1 MRAET
6 RHQLKQDRFSK
17 VTIEAAENAAH
28 WTVEHQAKLIAAAV
42 AVIVIAAV
50 AFGGWYYVNTQ
61 DEKASAELSTA
72 VRTFETPVRPAGVPA
87 QPGYDS
93 FASPQERATAARKQF
108 QGIIDKYSHTHTA
121 DMARYFVGLASSQL
135 NDNAAAERSLQE
147 AAGSSNADLAALGKF
162 ALASV
167 YRAEKKDAQAVDL
180 YKQLI
185 DKPTIVVSKAM
196 AQLEL
201 AAFYEAQKKP
211 DEAKRIYDQVQK
223 DNPSTEAASLAQRRA
238 TALKQ

>member
-17 VTIEAAENAAH
+17 VTLEAAEKTAN
-28 WTVEHQAKLIAAAV
+28 WTVEHQSKLIAA
-42 AVIVIAAV
+42 VIAVVVIGAI

-72 VRTFETPVRPAGVPA
+72 VRTFETPVRPVGMPP
-87 QPGYDS
+87 QPGYDT
-93 FASPQERATAARKQF
+93 FASPEERATAARKQF
-108 QGIIDKYSHTHTA
+108 QAIVDKYPHTHTA
-121 DMARYFVGLASSQL
+121 DLARYFVGLASAQL

-147 AAGSSNADLAALGKF
+147 ATGSSNGDLAALGKF

-167 YRAEKKDAQAVDL
+167 YRGENKDAQAVDL

-185 DKPTIVVSKAM
+185 DKPTIVVSKAT

-201 AAFYEAQKKP
+201 AAFYESRQKP
-211 DEAKRIYDQVQK
+211 DEAKKIYDQVEK
-223 DNPSTEAASLAQRRA
+223 ENPATEAASLAQRRTA
-238 TALKQ
+238 ALKQ

>member
-17 VTIEAAENAAH
+17 VTLAAAEKTVH
-28 WTVEHQAKLIAAAV
+28 WSEEHQSKLIAAV
-42 AVIVIAAV
+42 IAVIVIGAI

-72 VRTFETPVRPAGVPA
+72 VRTFETQVRPAGVPA
-87 QPGYDS
+87 QPGTDS
-93 FASPQERATAARKQF
+93 FASSQERATAARKQF
-108 QGIIDKYSHTHTA
+108 QAIVDKYPHTHTA
-121 DMARYFVGLASSQL
+121 DMARYFVGLTSAQL

-147 AAGSSNADLAALGKF
+147 VAGSSNSDLAALGKF

-167 YRAEKKDAQAVDL
+167 YRAENKDTQAIDL

-185 DKPTIVVSKAM
+185 DKPTLVVSKAT

-201 AAFYEAQKKP
+201 AGFYESKQKLDDAKKIYAQVEK
-211 DEAKRIYDQVQK
+211 E
-223 DNPSTEAASLAQRRA
+223 NPSTEAASLAQRRA
-238 TALKQ
+238 AALK

>member
-17 VTIEAAENAAH
+17 VTLEAAEKTAN
-28 WTVEHQAKLIAAAV
+28 WTVEHQSKLIAA
-42 AVIVIAAV
+42 VIAVVVIGAI

-61 DEKASAELSTA
+61 DEEASAELSTA
-72 VRTFETPVRPAGVPA
+72 VRTFETPVRPVGMPP
-87 QPGYDS
+87 QPGYDT
-93 FASPQERATAARKQF
+93 FASPEERATAARKQF
-108 QGIIDKYSHTHTA
+108 QAIVDKYPHTHTA
-121 DMARYFVGLASSQL
+121 DLARYFVGLASAQL

-147 AAGSSNADLAALGKF
+147 ATGSSNGDLAALGKF

-167 YRAEKKDAQAVDL
+167 YRGENKDAQAVDL

-185 DKPTIVVSKAM
+185 DKPTIVVSKAT

-201 AAFYEAQKKP
+201 AAFYESRQKP
-211 DEAKRIYDQVQK
+211 DEAKKIYDQVEK
-223 DNPSTEAASLAQRRA
+223 ENPATEAASLAQRRTA
-238 TALKQ
+238 ALKQ